1 MKTIGI
7 VCEGPTDQIVIKS
20 VIDKLTGEENRY
32 YRLQPEET
40 LAGKNGNGWKGVLKW
55 CRDNWDIRKKL
66 MREIQPKIDFL
77 VIQMDGDVS
86 RKEKSAHCG
95 CTTSVDCKIRGT
107 VDPLDCD
114 KTLEERVACPIQL
127 PCLDHGEPIS
137 GYINHLTH
145 LISGGKAYREDVCIV
160 IPCDSI
166 EAWIVAAF
174 DKVIHA
180 EMIENPWESV
190 ISKKK
195 NYHDIR
201 VRGSSKNQR
210 TFGDLAA
217 AVCENWSDVT
227 QICETARNFENDIR
241 RLTAKPLLQE

>member
-32 YRLQPEET
+32 YKLQPEET

-55 CRDNWDIRKKL
+55 CRDNWEEREKL
-66 MREIQPKIDFL
+66 MHQVQPEIDFL
-77 VIQMDGDVS
+77 VIHMDGDVS
-86 RKEKSAHCG
+86 RKEKTAHCG
-95 CTTSVDCKIRGT
+95 CLSSVDCTLKDM

-114 KTLEERVACPIQL
+114 KTPEDRAACPIQL
-127 PCLDHGEPIS
+127 PCQDHGAPIG
-137 GYINHLTH
+137 GYITHLTH
-145 LISGGKAYREDVCIV
+145 LISGDKEYKENVCIV

-174 DKVIHA
+174 DKEIHA
-180 EMIENPWESV
+180 EIIENPWENV

-195 NYHDIR
+195 SYHDIR

-210 TFGDLAA
+210 TFMDFADV
-217 AVCENWSDVT
+217 VCENWSDVT
-227 QICETARNFENDIR
+227 RICETARNFERDIR
-241 RLTAKPLLQE
+241 CLMAQPLQLE